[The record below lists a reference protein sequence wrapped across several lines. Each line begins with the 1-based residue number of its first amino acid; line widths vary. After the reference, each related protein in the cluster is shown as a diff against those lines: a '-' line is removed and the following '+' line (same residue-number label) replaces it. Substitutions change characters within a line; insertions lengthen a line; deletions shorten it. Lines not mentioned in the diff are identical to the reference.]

1 VAVVPRRSSPTVRR
15 RRLAAELRKLR
26 KESGKTREQVA
37 EFVGC
42 SPVTVTRIES
52 GQSAPRL
59 ADTARM
65 LELYGVTGERREV
78 LMTLCGEARRRGWWH
93 QYSGSIP
100 AWFEVYVGIEGEVCE
115 IRSYQPE
122 AIDGRLQTEGYIRA
136 LMLADVNVPSGD
148 ELERRI
154 TVRMTRQE
162 QLSGDDA
169 PKIWIVLN
177 EAALRRQVG
186 GRAAMHEQLRHLIDV
201 SQSNKV
207 ILQVLTYAA
216 GAHPAM
222 DGAFEIL
229 RFPDAA
235 DPDVVYL
242 QYRRGSIYLEDSAD
256 VEAYAELFDHLR
268 ARALGPDESRALIAR
283 LADETS

>member
-1 VAVVPRRSSPTVRR
+1 VVPKRSSPTVRR
-15 RRLAAELRKLR
+15 RRLAAELRSLR

-42 SPVTVTRIES
+42 SPVTITRIES
-52 GQSAPRL
+52 AQSAPRL

-65 LELYGVTGERREV
+65 LECYGVTGERREV

-93 QYSGSIP
+93 QYSGAIP
-100 AWFEVYVGIEGEVCE
+100 AWFEVYVGIEGEVSE

-122 AIDGRLQTEGYIRA
+122 AIDGRFQTEGYIRS
-136 LMLADVNVPSGD
+136 LMLADVDVPSSE

-154 TVRMTRQE
+154 AVRMKRQE
-162 QLSGDDA
+162 LLTDDDA
-169 PKIWIVLN
+169 PKMWLVLN

-186 GRAAMHEQLRHLIDV
+186 GRATMHDQLAHLIEV
-201 SQSNKV
+201 SESNKIV
-207 ILQVLTYAA
+207 VQVLSYAS

-242 QYRRGSIYLEDSAD
+242 QYRRGSIYLEDPAD
-256 VEAYAELFDHLR
+256 VAAYAELFDHLR

-283 LADETS
+283 LAEETS

>member
-1 VAVVPRRSSPTVRR
+1 MR
-15 RRLAAELRKLR
+15 
-26 KESGKTREQVA
+26 
-37 EFVGC
+37 
-42 SPVTVTRIES
+42 VTVTRIES
-52 GQSAPRL
+52 AQSAPRL

-65 LELYGVTGERREV
+65 LECYGITGARREV

-93 QYSGSIP
+93 QYSGAIP
-100 AWFEVYVGIEGEVCE
+100 SWFEVYVGIEGEVSE

-136 LMLADVNVPSGD
+136 LMLADVDVPSGE

-154 TVRMTRQE
+154 TVRMKRQE
-162 QLSGDDA
+162 QLTDEDA
-169 PKIWIVLN
+169 PKMWFVLN
-177 EAALRRQVG
+177 EGALRRQVG
-186 GRAAMHEQLRHLIDV
+186 GRATMHEQLEHLAEV
-201 SQSNKV
+201 SRSNKV
-207 ILQVLTYAA
+207 VLQVLAYAA

-235 DPDVVYL
+235 DPDVVYM
-242 QYRRGSIYLEDSAD
+242 QYRRGSIYLEDPAD
-256 VEAYAELFDHLR
+256 VAAYAELFDHLR

-283 LADETS
+283 LAEETS

>member
-1 VAVVPRRSSPTVRR
+1 MVPRRSSPTVRR

-52 GQSAPRL
+52 AQSAPRL

-65 LELYGVTGERREV
+65 LEFYGVTGARREV
-78 LMTLCGEARRRGWWH
+78 LMTLCSEARRRGWWH
-93 QYSGSIP
+93 QYSGAIP
-100 AWFEVYVGIEGEVCE
+100 AWFEVYVGIEGEVSE

-122 AIDGRLQTEGYIRA
+122 AIDGRLQAEGYIRA
-136 LMLADVNVPSGD
+136 LMLADVDVPSGE

-154 TVRMTRQE
+154 AVRMTRQE
-162 QLSGDDA
+162 QLKGDDA
-169 PKIWIVLN
+169 PKMWVVLN
-177 EAALRRQVG
+177 EAALRREVG
-186 GRAAMHEQLRHLIDV
+186 GRDTMRDQLTHLIEV
-201 SQSNKV
+201 SRSNKV
-207 ILQVLTYAA
+207 VVQVLTYTA

-256 VEAYAELFDHLR
+256 VAAYAELFDHLR
-268 ARALGPDESRALIAR
+268 ARALGPDESRALIAH
-283 LADETS
+283 LAGETS

>member
-1 VAVVPRRSSPTVRR
+1 
-15 RRLAAELRKLR
+15 
-26 KESGKTREQVA
+26 
-37 EFVGC
+37 
-42 SPVTVTRIES
+42 VTITRIES
-52 GQSAPRL
+52 AQSAPRL

-65 LELYGVTGERREV
+65 LEFYGVTGARREV

-93 QYSGSIP
+93 QYSGAIP
-100 AWFEVYVGIEGEVCE
+100 AWFEVYVGIEGEVSE

-136 LMLADVNVPSGD
+136 LMLADVDVPSGE

-154 TVRMTRQE
+154 AVRMTRQE

-169 PKIWIVLN
+169 PKMWIVLN

-186 GRAAMHEQLRHLIDV
+186 GRATMHDQLSRLIEI
-201 SQSNKV
+201 SRSNKV
-207 ILQVLTYAA
+207 VLQVLTYAA

-256 VEAYAELFDHLR
+256 VAAYAELFDHLR
-268 ARALGPDESRALIAR
+268 ARALGPDESRALIAH
-283 LADETS
+283 LAGETS

>member
-1 VAVVPRRSSPTVRR
+1 VPRRSSPTVRR

-26 KESGKTREQVA
+26 KESGRTREQVA

-52 GQSAPRL
+52 AQSAPRL

-65 LELYGVTGERREV
+65 LEFYGVTGARREV

-93 QYSGSIP
+93 QFSGAIP
-100 AWFEVYVGIEGEVCE
+100 AWFEVYVGIEGEVSE

-122 AIDGRLQTEGYIRA
+122 AIDGRLQTEGYVRA
-136 LMLADVNVPSGD
+136 LMLADVEVPSGE

-154 TVRMTRQE
+154 AVRMKRQE
-162 QLSGDDA
+162 QLTGDDA
-169 PKIWIVLN
+169 PKMWIVLN

-186 GRAAMHEQLRHLIDV
+186 GRATMHAQLEHLMEI
-201 SQSNKV
+201 SRANKLV
-207 ILQVLTYAA
+207 LQVLTYAA

-229 RFPDAA
+229 RFPESA
-235 DPDVVYL
+235 DPAVVYL
-242 QYRRGSIYLEDSAD
+242 QYRRGSIYLEDSSD

-283 LADETS
+283 MADEIS

>member
-1 VAVVPRRSSPTVRR
+1 MVPRRSSPTVRR

-52 GQSAPRL
+52 AQSAPRL

-65 LELYGVTGERREV
+65 LEFYGVTGARREV
-78 LMTLCGEARRRGWWH
+78 LMTLCSEARRRGWWH
-93 QYSGSIP
+93 QYSGAIP
-100 AWFEVYVGIEGEVCE
+100 AWFEVYVGIEGEVSE

-136 LMLADVNVPSGD
+136 LMLADVDIPSGE

-154 TVRMTRQE
+154 AVRVTRQE
-162 QLSGDDA
+162 QLRGDDA
-169 PKIWIVLN
+169 PKMWVVLN
-177 EAALRRQVG
+177 EAALRREVG
-186 GRAAMHEQLRHLIDV
+186 GRDTMRDQLTHLIEV
-201 SQSNKV
+201 SRSNKV
-207 ILQVLTYAA
+207 VVQVLTYAA

-256 VEAYAELFDHLR
+256 VAAYAELFDHLR
-268 ARALGPDESRALIAR
+268 ARALGPDESRAMIAH
-283 LADETS
+283 LAGETS

>member
-1 VAVVPRRSSPTVRR
+1 VPRRSSPTVRR

-52 GQSAPRL
+52 AQNAPRL

-65 LELYGVTGERREV
+65 LECYGVTGERREV

-93 QYSGSIP
+93 QYSGAIP
-100 AWFEVYVGIEGEVCE
+100 AWFEVYVGIEGEVSE

-122 AIDGRLQTEGYIRA
+122 AIDGRLQTQGYIRA
-136 LMLADVNVPSGD
+136 LMLADVDVPSGD

-154 TVRMTRQE
+154 AVRMKRQE
-162 QLSGDDA
+162 ELTGDDA
-169 PKIWIVLN
+169 PKMWIVLN
-177 EAALRRQVG
+177 EAALRRRVG
-186 GRAAMHEQLRHLIDV
+186 GRTTMHEQLRHLIDV
-201 SQSNKV
+201 SRSNKV
-207 ILQVLTYAA
+207 VLQVLTYAA

-235 DPDVVYL
+235 DPDIVYL
-242 QYRRGSIYLEDSAD
+242 QYRRGSIYLEDSSD
-256 VEAYAELFDHLR
+256 IEAYAELFDHLR
-268 ARALGPDESRALIAR
+268 ARALGPDESRALIAQ

>member
-1 VAVVPRRSSPTVRR
+1 MPKRSSPTVRR
-15 RRLAAELRKLR
+15 RRLAAELRSLR
-26 KESGKTREQVA
+26 KASGKTREQVA

-52 GQSAPRL
+52 AQSAPRL

-65 LELYGVTGERREV
+65 LECYGVTGERREV

-93 QYSGSIP
+93 QYSGAIP
-100 AWFEVYVGIEGEVCE
+100 AWFEVYVGIEGEVSE

-136 LMLADVNVPSGD
+136 LMLADVDVPSGE

-154 TVRMTRQE
+154 AVRMKRQE
-162 QLSGDDA
+162 ILTEDDG
-169 PKIWIVLN
+169 PKMWLVLN
-177 EAALRRQVG
+177 EGALRRQVG
-186 GRAAMHEQLRHLIDV
+186 GRATMHGQLSHLIEV
-201 SQSNKV
+201 SQSNKIV
-207 ILQVLTYAA
+207 LQVLSYAS

-229 RFPDAA
+229 RFPEAA

-242 QYRRGSIYLEDSAD
+242 QYRRGSIYLEDPAD
-256 VEAYAELFDHLR
+256 VAAYAELFDHLR

-283 LADETS
+283 LAEETS

>member
-1 VAVVPRRSSPTVRR
+1 MPRRSSPTVRR
-15 RRLAAELRKLR
+15 RRLAAELRRLR

-42 SPVTVTRIES
+42 SPVTITRIES
-52 GQSAPRL
+52 AQSAPRL

-65 LELYGVTGERREV
+65 LECYGVTGARREV
-78 LMTLCGEARRRGWWH
+78 LMTLCGEARKRGWWH
-93 QYSGSIP
+93 QYSGAIP
-100 AWFEVYVGIEGEVCE
+100 AWFEVYVGIEGEVSE

-136 LMLADVNVPSGD
+136 LMLADVDVPSGE

-154 TVRMTRQE
+154 AVRMKRQE
-162 QLSGDDA
+162 QLTGEDA
-169 PKIWIVLN
+169 PKMWIVLN
-177 EAALRRQVG
+177 EAALRRHVG
-186 GRAAMHEQLRHLIDV
+186 GRATMHEQLACLIEV
-201 SQSNKV
+201 SRSNKV
-207 ILQVLTYAA
+207 VLQVLTYAA

-229 RFPDAA
+229 RFPEAA

-242 QYRRGSIYLEDSAD
+242 QYRRGSIYLEDSSD

>member
-1 VAVVPRRSSPTVRR
+1 VVPRRSSPTVRR

-52 GQSAPRL
+52 AQSAPRL

-65 LELYGVTGERREV
+65 LEFYGVTGARREV
-78 LMTLCGEARRRGWWH
+78 LMTLCSEARRRGWWH
-93 QYSGSIP
+93 QYSGAIP
-100 AWFEVYVGIEGEVCE
+100 AWFEVYVGIEGEVSE

-136 LMLADVNVPSGD
+136 LMLADVDIPSGE

-154 TVRMTRQE
+154 AVRVTRQE
-162 QLSGDDA
+162 QLRGDDA
-169 PKIWIVLN
+169 PKMWVVLN
-177 EAALRRQVG
+177 EAALRREVG
-186 GRAAMHEQLRHLIDV
+186 GRDTMRDQLTHLIEV
-201 SQSNKV
+201 SRSNKV
-207 ILQVLTYAA
+207 VVQVLTYAA

-256 VEAYAELFDHLR
+256 VAAYAELFDHLR
-268 ARALGPDESRALIAR
+268 ARALGPDESRAMIAH
-283 LADETS
+283 LAGETS

>member
-1 VAVVPRRSSPTVRR
+1 MVPRRSSPTVRR
-15 RRLAAELRKLR
+15 RRLAAELRRLR

-42 SPVTVTRIES
+42 SPVTITRIES
-52 GQSAPRL
+52 AQSAPRL

-65 LELYGVTGERREV
+65 LECYGVTGDRREV

-93 QYSGSIP
+93 QYSGAIP
-100 AWFEVYVGIEGEVCE
+100 AWFEVYVGIEGEVSE

-136 LMLADVNVPSGD
+136 LMLADVDVPDGE

-154 TVRMTRQE
+154 AVRLKRQE
-162 QLSGDDA
+162 QLRGDDA
-169 PKIWIVLN
+169 PKMWIVLN
-177 EAALRRQVG
+177 EGALRRQVG
-186 GRAAMHEQLRHLIDV
+186 AQATMHEQLGHLIEV
-201 SQSNKV
+201 SRSNKV
-207 ILQVLTYAA
+207 VLQVLTFAA

-229 RFPDAA
+229 RFPEAA
-235 DPDVVYL
+235 DADIVYV

-268 ARALGPDESRALIAR
+268 ARALGPDESRSLIAH

>member
-1 VAVVPRRSSPTVRR
+1 MPRRSSPTVRR

-52 GQSAPRL
+52 AQSAPRL

-65 LELYGVTGERREV
+65 LEFYGVSGQRREV
-78 LMTLCGEARRRGWWH
+78 LMKLCAEARRRGWWQ
-93 QYSGSIP
+93 QYSGAIP
-100 AWFEVYVGIEGEVCE
+100 AWFEVYVGIEGEVSE

-122 AIDGRLQTEGYIRA
+122 AIDGRLQTESYIRA
-136 LMLADVNVPSGD
+136 LMLADVTVPSGD

-154 TVRMTRQE
+154 AVRMKRQE

-169 PKIWIVLN
+169 PKMWVVLN
-177 EAALRRQVG
+177 EAALRRRAG
-186 GRAAMHEQLRHLIDV
+186 GPAAMREQLLRLIDL
-201 SQSNKV
+201 SRSSKV
-207 ILQVLTYAA
+207 VVQVLTYAA

-256 VEAYAELFDHLR
+256 VGAYAELFDHLR

-283 LADETS
+283 LAEETS

>member
-1 VAVVPRRSSPTVRR
+1 MPKRSSPTVRR
-15 RRLAAELRKLR
+15 RRLAAELRSLR
-26 KESGKTREQVA
+26 KASGKTREQVA

-42 SPVTVTRIES
+42 SPVTITRIES
-52 GQSAPRL
+52 AQSAPRL

-65 LELYGVTGERREV
+65 LECYGVTGERREV

-93 QYSGSIP
+93 QYSGAIP
-100 AWFEVYVGIEGEVCE
+100 AWFEVYVGIEGEVSE

-136 LMLADVNVPSGD
+136 LMLADVDVPSGE

-154 TVRMTRQE
+154 AVRMKRQE
-162 QLSGDDA
+162 ILTEDDG
-169 PKIWIVLN
+169 PKMWLVLN
-177 EAALRRQVG
+177 EGALRRQVG
-186 GRAAMHEQLRHLIDV
+186 GRATMHGQLSHLIEV
-201 SQSNKV
+201 SQSNKIV
-207 ILQVLTYAA
+207 LQVLSYAS

-229 RFPDAA
+229 RFPEAA

-242 QYRRGSIYLEDSAD
+242 QYRRGSIYLEDPAD
-256 VEAYAELFDHLR
+256 VAAYAELFDHLR

-283 LADETS
+283 LAEETS

>member
-1 VAVVPRRSSPTVRR
+1 LVPKRSSPTVRR
-15 RRLAAELRKLR
+15 RRLAAELRSLR

-42 SPVTVTRIES
+42 SPVTITRIES
-52 GQSAPRL
+52 AQSAPRL

-65 LELYGVTGERREV
+65 LECYGVTGERREV

-93 QYSGSIP
+93 QYSGAIP
-100 AWFEVYVGIEGEVCE
+100 AWFEVYVGIEGEVSE

-122 AIDGRLQTEGYIRA
+122 AIDGRFQTEGYIRA
-136 LMLADVNVPSGD
+136 LMLADVDVPSSE

-154 TVRMTRQE
+154 AVRMKRQE
-162 QLSGDDA
+162 LLTDDDA
-169 PKIWIVLN
+169 PKMWLVLN

-186 GRAAMHEQLRHLIDV
+186 GRATMHDQLSHLIEV
-201 SQSNKV
+201 SQSNKIV
-207 ILQVLTYAA
+207 VQVLSYAS

-229 RFPDAA
+229 RFPEAA

-242 QYRRGSIYLEDSAD
+242 QYRRGSIYLEDPAD
-256 VEAYAELFDHLR
+256 VAAYAELFDHLR

-283 LADETS
+283 LAEETS

>member
-1 VAVVPRRSSPTVRR
+1 MPKRSSPTVRR
-15 RRLAAELRKLR
+15 RRLAAELRSLR

-42 SPVTVTRIES
+42 SPVTITRIES
-52 GQSAPRL
+52 AQSAPRL

-65 LELYGVTGERREV
+65 LECYGVTGERREV

-93 QYSGSIP
+93 QYSGAIP
-100 AWFEVYVGIEGEVCE
+100 AWFEVYVGIEGEVSE

-122 AIDGRLQTEGYIRA
+122 AIDGRFQTEGYIRS
-136 LMLADVNVPSGD
+136 LMLADVDVPSSE

-154 TVRMTRQE
+154 AVRMKRQE
-162 QLSGDDA
+162 LLTDDDA
-169 PKIWIVLN
+169 PKMWLVLN

-186 GRAAMHEQLRHLIDV
+186 GRATMHDQLAHLIEV
-201 SQSNKV
+201 SQSNKIV
-207 ILQVLTYAA
+207 VQVLSYAS

-242 QYRRGSIYLEDSAD
+242 QYRRGSIYLEDPAD
-256 VEAYAELFDHLR
+256 VAAYAELFDHLR

-283 LADETS
+283 LAEETS

>member
-1 VAVVPRRSSPTVRR
+1 VVPKRSSPTVRR
-15 RRLAAELRKLR
+15 RRLAAELRSLR

-42 SPVTVTRIES
+42 SPVTITRIES
-52 GQSAPRL
+52 AQSAPRL

-65 LELYGVTGERREV
+65 LECYGVTGERREV

-93 QYSGSIP
+93 QYSGAIP
-100 AWFEVYVGIEGEVCE
+100 AWFEVYVGIEDEVSE

-122 AIDGRLQTEGYIRA
+122 AIDGRFQTEGYIRS
-136 LMLADVNVPSGD
+136 LMLADVDVPSSE

-154 TVRMTRQE
+154 AVRMKRQE
-162 QLSGDDA
+162 LLTDDDA
-169 PKIWIVLN
+169 PKMWLVLN

-186 GRAAMHEQLRHLIDV
+186 GRATMHDQLAHLIEV
-201 SQSNKV
+201 SQSNKIV
-207 ILQVLTYAA
+207 VQVLSYAS

-242 QYRRGSIYLEDSAD
+242 QYRRGSIYLEDPAD
-256 VEAYAELFDHLR
+256 VAAYAELFDHLR

-283 LADETS
+283 LAEETS

>member
-1 VAVVPRRSSPTVRR
+1 MVPKRSSPTVRR
-15 RRLAAELRKLR
+15 RRLAAELRSLR

-42 SPVTVTRIES
+42 SPVTITRIES
-52 GQSAPRL
+52 AQSAPRL

-65 LELYGVTGERREV
+65 LECYGVTGERREV

-93 QYSGSIP
+93 QYSGAIP
-100 AWFEVYVGIEGEVCE
+100 AWFEVYVGIEGEVSE

-122 AIDGRLQTEGYIRA
+122 AIDGRFQTEGYIRS
-136 LMLADVNVPSGD
+136 LMLADVDVPSSE

-154 TVRMTRQE
+154 AVRMKRQE
-162 QLSGDDA
+162 LLTDDDA
-169 PKIWIVLN
+169 PKMWLVLN

-186 GRAAMHEQLRHLIDV
+186 GRATMHDQLAHLIEV
-201 SQSNKV
+201 SESNKIV
-207 ILQVLTYAA
+207 VQVLSYAS

-242 QYRRGSIYLEDSAD
+242 QYRRGSIYLEDPAD
-256 VEAYAELFDHLR
+256 VAAYAELFDHLR

-283 LADETS
+283 LAEETS